1 VLSCRLIKD
10 LCKRIGN
17 INKNVISIVLRK
29 TWDYTGGGSMK
40 LSSLIFLSMLSI
52 SKTVERLVFKKI
64 KLNYKIVLRSWIRLC
79 RIVYLTNFM

>member
-29 TWDYTGGGSMK
+29 T
-40 LSSLIFLSMLSI
+40 
-52 SKTVERLVFKKI
+52 
-64 KLNYKIVLRSWIRLC
+64 
-79 RIVYLTNFM
+79 